1 MIFERTKHFL
11 GRQWL
16 AFLAYLQIRYPR
28 AYRTYV
34 RVAPVVSFATSVY
47 TLALAAVATIML
59 AVSIIAIGVDRLL
72 RTLSLLFDRLMSI
85 LWQCIGFLIAFID
98 LLLLPLRWLGNWLSM
113 LLHILTDGLIDFL
126 GPVLVWLLEN
136 WGWLM
141 ALLGSM
147 TGLHIFYGI
156 VVFGAVGLTL
166 ENRKISLHGLKSSS
180 GLLFFS
186 AYCGFVILALIGAGG
201 EDNVGRA
208 ESLLVI
214 QITFY
219 AAYLAMYGVYR
230 RVMYERS
237 RRERRQQHLL
247 PSP

>member
-1 MIFERTKHFL
+1 MIFERIEQFL

-16 AFLAYLQIRYPR
+16 AFIAYLQRTYPR

-34 RVAPVVSFATSVY
+34 SVAPVYSFATSVY
-47 TLALAAVATIML
+47 TIALAAVATVML
-59 AVSIIAIGVDRLL
+59 PVSIIAIGVDRLL
-72 RTLSLLFDRLMSI
+72 RTLSRLFDRLMSI
-85 LWQCIGFLIAFID
+85 LWQCVEFLIAFID
-98 LLLLPLRWLGNWLSM
+98 LLLLPLKWLGSWLSM
-113 LLHILTDGLIDFL
+113 LVHILTDWLISFL
-126 GPVLVWLLEN
+126 GPMLAWLLEN
-136 WGWLM
+136 WGWLT

-147 TGLHIFYGI
+147 TGLQIFYGI
-156 VVFGAVGLTL
+156 VVFGAAGLSL
-166 ENRKISLHGLKSSS
+166 ENRKCSLHGLKSSS

-208 ESLLVI
+208 ENLLVI

-219 AAYLAMYGVYR
+219 AAYLAMYGAYR

-237 RRERRQQHLL
+237 RRERRQQHLP